1 MSYNEKQWIYCA
13 RNNGYLMIIITNTSI
28 SININGEMTT

>member
-1 MSYNEKQWIYCA
+1 MSYNEKQWTYFA
-13 RNNGYLMIIITNTSI
+13 RNNWYLMIIITNTSI